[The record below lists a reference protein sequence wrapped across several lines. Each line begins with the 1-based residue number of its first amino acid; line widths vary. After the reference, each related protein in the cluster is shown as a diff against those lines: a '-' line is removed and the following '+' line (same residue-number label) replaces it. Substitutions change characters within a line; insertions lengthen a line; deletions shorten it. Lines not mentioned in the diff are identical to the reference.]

1 MAKSLKGNYTSIEL
15 SGGIRMDLR
24 SIEMKHVDMFAVNG
38 NRGLLTVA
46 MQRGGK
52 HLVDRV
58 KEEIQRQ
65 GLVDS
70 GELYNSIRITDMD
83 NHIHEGVNMSV
94 GTDVYYARWV
104 NDGTPAVIMAKG
116 TRGLHVGG
124 SRIMLG
130 KPTEKWGDYWAG
142 PSVKGQK
149 ASKFFEAALKAA
161 EISDFTRR

>member
-1 MAKSLKGNYTSIEL
+1 MAKPLKGLYSSVMLT
-15 SGGIRMDLR
+15 GGIRMDLKA
-24 SIEMKHVDMFAVNG
+24 IDMKHIDMFAVNG

-46 MQRGGK
+46 MQRGGQR
-52 HLVDRV
+52 LVDKV

-83 NHIHEGVNMSV
+83 NHIHEGVNISV

-104 NDGTPAVIMAKG
+104 NEGTPTIIMPKG
-116 TRGLHVGG
+116 KALHVGG

-130 KPTEKWGDYWAG
+130 KPTEKWGDYFTG
-142 PSVKGQK
+142 PVKGQK
-149 ASKFFEAALKAA
+149 ASKFFEAALKSAN
-161 EISDFTRR
+161 ISDFTRR